1 MAPVPSLEAELAP
14 QDSMEQIAAETAV
27 SESKTFVDGATILDE
42 RAETSAKIHHQEPSV
57 ESGAPV
63 LTSMPVIEDTPRREP
78 PAAAEPIVTR
88 PHNLP
93 DIPPV
98 SLELPP
104 ESGLV
109 LIETRHRSEAVVEE
123 VVEPR
128 PKRTRPPRV
137 ASVDEPLE
145 LVETRKDP
153 APPAA

>member
-14 QDSMEQIAAETAV
+14 QDSMEQIAAGTAV
-27 SESKTFVDGATILDE
+27 NESKTFVDGATILDE
-42 RAETSAKIHHQEPSV
+42 HAEAPAEIHDKEPSIESAAPALTSAP
-57 ESGAPV
+57 A
-63 LTSMPVIEDTPRREP
+63 IEDTPRREP
-78 PAAAEPIVTR
+78 PAAAVPIVTR

-109 LIETRHRSEAVVEE
+109 LIETRHHREAVVEE

-128 PKRTRPPRV
+128 PKRTRPPRL
-137 ASVDEPLE
+137 ANVDEPLE

-153 APPAA
+153 APPTA